1 MVAMPRAAT
10 PAASPPADMT
20 IDELARASGMT
31 VRNIRAHQSRGL
43 LPAPQVRARTGY
55 YGPDHVAR
63 LQLIQELQ
71 ANGYNLA
78 AIKHL
83 LDRSDTSAQDILRF
97 ADTLLARATAEEPDV
112 VEVAELRERFGAQG
126 DPKLLERAVRLGI
139 VVPLG
144 EDRFEVPSPT
154 LLRAGESVLA
164 LGVPLDKALDIVER
178 LTKNADEVSR
188 TFVKLFLEQVW
199 KPFDE
204 AGRPEADWP
213 EVSDTLAE
221 LRPLVSDAFV
231 AVLQQRMSRGVERAF
246 GRELEKRAKG

>member
-1 MVAMPRAAT
+1 MPDAE
-10 PAASPPADMT
+10 MT

-43 LPAPQVRARTGY
+43 LPAPQVRARTGF
-55 YGPDHVAR
+55 YGPDHVTR

-71 ANGYNLA
+71 GNGYNLA

-83 LDRSDTSAQDILRF
+83 LERSDTSAQDLLRF
-97 ADTLLARATAEEPDV
+97 ADTLLAPVAAEQPEV
-112 VEVAELRERFGAQG
+112 VELAELRERFPAAG
-126 DPKLLERAVRLGI
+126 DRRPLERAVRLGI

-144 EDRFEVPSPT
+144 EDRYEVPSPT
-154 LLRAGESVLA
+154 VLRAGEQVLA
-164 LGVPLDKALDIVER
+164 LGVPLDKVLDIAER
-178 LTKNADEVSR
+178 LTKHADEVSR

-199 KPFDE
+199 KPFDD

-213 EVSDTLAE
+213 QVRDTLAD

-231 AVLQQRMSRGVERAF
+231 GVFQQRMSRGVERAF

>member
-1 MVAMPRAAT
+1 MSGVPD
-10 PAASPPADMT
+10 ADMT

-43 LPAPQVRARTGY
+43 LPAPEVRARTGY
-55 YGPDHVAR
+55 YGPQHVAR

-71 ANGYNLA
+71 GEGYNLA

-83 LDRSDTSAQDILRF
+83 LERSDTSAQDILRF
-97 ADTLLARATAEEPDV
+97 TDTLLSPVASEQPEV
-112 VEVAELRERFGAQG
+112 VELAELRQRFPGG
-126 DPKLLERAVRLGI
+126 DAKVLARAEKLGL

-154 LLRAGESVLA
+154 VLRAGEAVLA
-164 LGVPLDKALDIVER
+164 LGVPLPRALEIVER
-178 LTKNADEVSR
+178 LRKNADEVSR
-188 TFVKLFLEQVW
+188 TFVRLFLDQVW

-204 AGRPEADWP
+204 AGRPEDDWP
-213 EVSDTLAE
+213 QVRDTLGE

-231 AVLQQRMSRGVERAF
+231 AVFQQRMSRGVEKAF

>member
-1 MVAMPRAAT
+1 VPD
-10 PAASPPADMT
+10 ADMT

-43 LPAPQVRARTGY
+43 LPAPEVRARTGF
-55 YGPDHVAR
+55 YGADHVRR

-71 ANGYNLA
+71 GNGYNLA

-83 LDRSDTSAQDILRF
+83 LERSDTSAQDLLRF
-97 ADTLLARATAEEPDV
+97 ADTLLAPVASEPPEV
-112 VEVAELRERFGAQG
+112 VELTELRERFGAG
-126 DPKLLERAVRLGI
+126 DDRKPLERAVRLGL

-144 EDRFEVPSPT
+144 EDRYEVPSPT
-154 LLRAGESVLA
+154 VLRAGEQVLA
-164 LGVPLDKALDIVER
+164 LGVPLDKALDIAER
-178 LTKNADEVSR
+178 LTKHADEVSR
-188 TFVKLFLEQVW
+188 TFVKLFLDQVW
-199 KPFDE
+199 RPFDE

-213 EVSDTLAE
+213 QVRDTLAD

-231 AVLQQRMSRGVERAF
+231 GVFQQRMSRGVERAF

>member
-1 MVAMPRAAT
+1 MPRAPK
-10 PAASPPADMT
+10 PAAPAGADMT

-63 LQLIQELQ
+63 LRLIQELQ
-71 ANGYNLA
+71 GTGYNLA

-83 LDRSDTSAQDILRF
+83 LERSDTSAQDILRF
-97 ADTLLARATAEEPDV
+97 ADTLLTPMAAEQPEV
-112 VEVAELRERFGAQG
+112 VELAELRERFSGG
-126 DPKLLERAVRLGI
+126 EDPKALERAVRLGI

-154 LLRAGESVLA
+154 LLRAGDAVLA

-178 LTKNADEVSR
+178 VTKNADEVSR
-188 TFVKLFLEQVW
+188 TFVRLFVEQIW
-199 KPFDE
+199 KPFDQ
-204 AGRPEADWP
+204 AGRTEADWP
-213 EVSDTLAE
+213 QVRDTLGD

-231 AVLQQRMSRGVERAF
+231 AVFQQRMSRGVERAF

>member
-1 MVAMPRAAT
+1 MPA
-10 PAASPPADMT
+10 ADMT

-43 LPAPQVRARTGY
+43 LPAPEVRARTGY

-63 LQLIQELQ
+63 LALIQDLQ
-71 ANGYNLA
+71 GNGYNLA

-83 LDRSDTSAQDILRF
+83 LERPDSSAQDLLRF
-97 ADTLLARATAEEPDV
+97 TDTLLAPASEQPEVIDV
-112 VEVAELRERFGAQG
+112 EELRERFGAG
-126 DPKLLERAVRLGI
+126 EDPKLLERAVRLGLVI
-139 VVPLG
+139 PLG
-144 EDRFEVPSPT
+144 GDRYEVPSPT
-154 LLRAGESVLA
+154 VLRAGEQILA
-164 LGVPLDKALDIVER
+164 LGVPLARALDIAER
-178 LTKNADEVSR
+178 VTKNADEVSR

-213 EVSDTLAE
+213 GVRDTLAD

-231 AVLQQRMSRGVERAF
+231 GVFQQRMSRGVERAF

>member
-1 MVAMPRAAT
+1 MPD
-10 PAASPPADMT
+10 ADMT

-43 LPAPQVRARTGY
+43 LPAPQVRARTGF
-55 YGPDHVAR
+55 YGPDHVTR

-71 ANGYNLA
+71 GNGYNLA

-83 LDRSDTSAQDILRF
+83 LERSDTSAQDLLRF
-97 ADTLLARATAEEPDV
+97 AATLLAPVAAEQPEV
-112 VEVAELRERFGAQG
+112 VELAELRERFGGEG
-126 DPKLLERAVRLGI
+126 DRRPLERAVRLGI

-144 EDRFEVPSPT
+144 EDRYEVPSPT
-154 LLRAGESVLA
+154 VLRAGEQVLA
-164 LGVPLDKALDIVER
+164 LGVPLDKVLDIAER

-199 KPFDE
+199 KPFDDD
-204 AGRPEADWP
+204 GRPEADWP
-213 EVSDTLAE
+213 RVRDTLAD

-231 AVLQQRMSRGVERAF
+231 GVFQQRMSRGVERAF

>member
-1 MVAMPRAAT
+1 M
-10 PAASPPADMT
+10 SPVPDADMT

-43 LPAPQVRARTGY
+43 LPAPEVRARTGY

-63 LQLIQELQ
+63 LKLIQELQ
-71 ANGYNLA
+71 GNGYNLA

-83 LDRSDTSAQDILRF
+83 LERSDTSAQDLLRF
-97 ADTLLARATAEEPDV
+97 ADTLLGPATSEQPEV
-112 VEVAELRERFGAQG
+112 VELAELHERFGAGADAKQ
-126 DPKLLERAVRLGI
+126 LARAERLGL

-144 EDRFEVPSPT
+144 EARYEIPSPT
-154 LLRAGESVLA
+154 VLRAGEAIIA
-164 LGVPLDKALDIVER
+164 LGIPLDKALDIAER
-178 LTKNADEVSR
+178 VTKNADEVSR
-188 TFVKLFLEQVW
+188 TFVRLFLEQVW

-213 EVSDTLAE
+213 QVSGTLAE
-221 LRPLVSDAFV
+221 LRPLVGDAFV
-231 AVLQQRMSRGVERAF
+231 AVFQQRLSRGVERAF

>member
-1 MVAMPRAAT
+1 MPD
-10 PAASPPADMT
+10 ADMT

-43 LPAPQVRARTGY
+43 LPAPQVRARTGF
-55 YGPDHVAR
+55 YGPDHVTR

-71 ANGYNLA
+71 GNGYNLA

-83 LDRSDTSAQDILRF
+83 LERSDTSAQDLLRF
-97 ADTLLARATAEEPDV
+97 ADTLLAPVAAEQPEV
-112 VEVAELRERFGAQG
+112 VELAELRERFGGEG
-126 DPKLLERAVRLGI
+126 DRRPLERAVRLGI

-144 EDRFEVPSPT
+144 EDRYEVPSPT
-154 LLRAGESVLA
+154 VLRAGEQVLA
-164 LGVPLDKALDIVER
+164 LGVPLDKVLDIAER

-199 KPFDE
+199 KPFDD

-213 EVSDTLAE
+213 QVRDTLAD

-231 AVLQQRMSRGVERAF
+231 GVFQQRMSRGVERAF

>member
-1 MVAMPRAAT
+1 MT
-10 PAASPPADMT
+10 GADMT

-43 LPAPQVRARTGY
+43 LPPPEVRARTGY

-71 ANGYNLA
+71 GNGYNLA

-83 LDRSDTSAQDILRF
+83 LERSDSSAQDLLRF
-97 ADTLLARATAEEPDV
+97 TDTLLGPVGGEQPEV
-112 VEVAELRERFGAQG
+112 VDLAELRERFPAGG
-126 DPKLLERAVRLGI
+126 DPKHLARAVKLGI

-144 EDRFEVPSPT
+144 EDRYEVPSPAV
-154 LLRAGESVLA
+154 LRAGEAILA
-164 LGVPLDKALDIVER
+164 LGVPLPKALDIAER
-178 LTKNADEVSR
+178 LTKHADEVSR
-188 TFVKLFLEQVW
+188 TFVRLFVEQVW
-199 KPFDE
+199 RPFDD

-213 EVSDTLAE
+213 QVRDTLGE
-221 LRPLVSDAFV
+221 LRPLVGDAFV
-231 AVLQQRMSRGVERAF
+231 AVFQQRMNRGVERAF

>member
-1 MVAMPRAAT
+1 MERRRITGVPD
-10 PAASPPADMT
+10 ADMT

-43 LPAPQVRARTGY
+43 LPAPEVRARTGY
-55 YGPDHVAR
+55 YGPEHVAR

-71 ANGYNLA
+71 GEGYNLA

-83 LDRSDTSAQDILRF
+83 LERSDTSAQDILRF
-97 ADTLLARATAEEPDV
+97 TDTLLSPVASEQPEV
-112 VEVAELRERFGAQG
+112 VELAELRQRFPDG
-126 DPKLLERAVRLGI
+126 DAKVLARAEKLGL

-144 EDRFEVPSPT
+144 EDRYEVPSPT
-154 LLRAGESVLA
+154 VLRAGEAVLA
-164 LGVPLDKALDIVER
+164 LGVPLPRALEIVER
-178 LTKNADEVSR
+178 LRKNADEVSR
-188 TFVKLFLEQVW
+188 TFVGLFLDQVW

-204 AGRPEADWP
+204 AGRPEDDWP
-213 EVSDTLAE
+213 QVRDTLGE

-231 AVLQQRMSRGVERAF
+231 AVFQQRMSRGVEKAF

>member
-1 MVAMPRAAT
+1 MSGVPD
-10 PAASPPADMT
+10 ADMT

-43 LPAPQVRARTGY
+43 LPAPEVRARTGY
-55 YGPDHVAR
+55 YGPQHVAR

-71 ANGYNLA
+71 GEGYNLA

-83 LDRSDTSAQDILRF
+83 LERSDTSAQDILRF
-97 ADTLLARATAEEPDV
+97 TDTLLSPVAAEHPEV
-112 VEVAELRERFGAQG
+112 VELAELRQRFPGG
-126 DPKLLERAVRLGI
+126 DAKVLARAEKLGL

-144 EDRFEVPSPT
+144 EDRYEVPSPT
-154 LLRAGESVLA
+154 VLRAGEAVLA
-164 LGVPLDKALDIVER
+164 LGVPLPRALEIVER
-178 LTKNADEVSR
+178 LRKNADEVSR
-188 TFVKLFLEQVW
+188 TFVRLFLDQVW

-204 AGRPEADWP
+204 AGRPEDDWP
-213 EVSDTLAE
+213 QVRDTLGE

-231 AVLQQRMSRGVERAF
+231 AVFQQRMSRGVEKAF

>member
-1 MVAMPRAAT
+1 MPD
-10 PAASPPADMT
+10 ADMT

-43 LPAPQVRARTGY
+43 LPAPEVRARTGF
-55 YGPDHVAR
+55 YGPDHVRR

-71 ANGYNLA
+71 GNGYNLA

-83 LDRSDTSAQDILRF
+83 LERSDTSAQDLLRF
-97 ADTLLARATAEEPDV
+97 ADTLLAPVAAEQPEV
-112 VEVAELRERFGAQG
+112 VELAELRERFGAG
-126 DPKLLERAVRLGI
+126 DDRKALERAVRLGI

-144 EDRFEVPSPT
+144 EDRYEVPSPT
-154 LLRAGESVLA
+154 VLRAGAQLLA
-164 LGVPLDKALDIVER
+164 LGVPLDKALDIADR
-178 LTKNADEVSR
+178 LTKHADEVSR
-188 TFVKLFLEQVW
+188 TFVKLFLDQVW
-199 KPFDE
+199 RPFDE

-213 EVSDTLAE
+213 QVRDTLAD

-231 AVLQQRMSRGVERAF
+231 GVFQQRMSRGVERAF